1 MTNDDILYD
10 LRENR
15 GDGPCGLPDK
25 KQELMSIALFLLIAF
40 GLMFA
45 FGPVVYVTDTADTG
59 FSGLFYILA
68 AFSPCIACII
78 TRYRFHE
85 GFRDGILYPKF
96 TGHVKAYVLAVLLPL
111 AYGMISCILVTISLG
126 AGFSFKAEGG
136 IFTALANNMIMSVE
150 VYYAMIILVGEELGW
165 RAFLYDKLE
174 KLFGLN
180 GSIIIGGIIWG
191 LWHTPAIVHMGLNY
205 GLDYPGFPYVGIV
218 LMCVMCIGFGA
229 VMQLL
234 RKMSNSV
241 IAPVLAHAIID
252 TVGNTLISM
261 FLTQE
266 LAEGRQF
273 TVGICITVA
282 AVIIGI
288 PCWVVLNKRTPH
300 PSPAATPSPQ
310 GAKATNAEP
319 SP

>member
-10 LRENR
+10 LRPWENHEVRPR
-15 GDGPCGLPDK
+15 GSRGTLDK

-40 GLMFA
+40 GLMFT
-45 FGPVVYVTDTADTG
+45 FGPVVYVTDAADTG
-59 FSGLFYILA
+59 FSGLFYTLA

-96 TGHVKAYVLAVLLPL
+96 TGHGKAYVLSVLLPL
-111 AYGMISCILVTISLG
+111 AYGVLSSILVTISLG
-126 AGFSFKAEGG
+126 AGFSFKTEGG
-136 IFTALANNMIMSVE
+136 IYTALANNMIMSVE
-150 VYYAMIILVGEELGW
+150 FYYAMIILIGEELGW

-174 KLFGLN
+174 KLFGLH
-180 GSIIIGGIIWG
+180 GSLIIGGIAWG

-205 GLDYPGFPYVGIV
+205 GLDHPGFPYVGIV

-241 IAPVLAHAIID
+241 IAPIIAHAIID

-261 FLTQE
+261 FLIQE
-266 LAEGRQF
+266 LAEGKQF
-273 TVGICITVA
+273 TIGICITVA
-282 AVIIGI
+282 AVIVGI
-288 PCWVVLNKRTPH
+288 PCWIYMSRKYTDIV
-300 PSPAATPSPQ
+300 
-310 GAKATNAEP
+310 
-319 SP
+319 

>member
-1 MTNDDILYD
+1 MTNNDILYD
-10 LRENR
+10 LRKNR
-15 GDGPCGLPDK
+15 GDGPGGLSGK
-25 KQELMSIALFLLIAF
+25 KNEFMSIALFLLISF
-40 GLMFA
+40 GLMFT
-45 FGPVVYVTDTADTG
+45 FGPVVYVTDAADTA
-59 FSGLFYILA
+59 FSGIFYTLA

-96 TGHVKAYVLAVLLPL
+96 TGHGKAYVLAVLLPL
-111 AYGMISCILVTISLG
+111 AYGVLSCILVTVCLG
-126 AGFSFKAEGG
+126 AGFSFKMEGG
-136 IFTALANNMIMSVE
+136 IYTALANNMIMSVE
-150 VYYAMIILVGEELGW
+150 FYYAMIILIGEELGW

-174 KLFGLN
+174 KLFGLH
-180 GSIIIGGIIWG
+180 GSLIIGGIIWG

-205 GLDYPGFPYVGIV
+205 GLDHPGFPYVGIA
-218 LMCVMCIGFGA
+218 LMCVMCTGFGA

-241 IAPVLAHAIID
+241 IAPIIAHAIID

-266 LAEGRQF
+266 LADGRQF
-273 TVGICITVA
+273 TVGVCITVA

-288 PCWVVLNKRTPH
+288 PCWIYMDKKYKNIEGH
-300 PSPAATPSPQ
+300 
-310 GAKATNAEP
+310 
-319 SP
+319 